1 MMGSNHLYLDCEWA
15 DVFASELVSIALVSL
30 NGKHEFYAERAELPE
45 PTPWVQ
51 AVVFPLLERENKALS
66 DADMTRALRSF
77 FASIEAPV
85 VHFDYGAD
93 RMLCQQVL
101 DGFGQLDAD
110 ALGPKPQGLRW
121 QLLTDMGP
129 TMVRWWNAHPEEH
142 SRRHHAL
149 VDARALRAAVL
160 SLWGA

>member
-1 MMGSNHLYLDCEWA
+1 MMGSDHLYLDCEWA
-15 DVFASELVSIALVSL
+15 DVFAGELVSIALVSL

-51 AVVFPLLERENKALS
+51 AVVFPLLERGNKALS

-77 FASIEAPV
+77 LASIEAPV
-85 VHFDYGAD
+85 IHFDYGAD
-93 RMLCQQVL
+93 RTFCQLVL
-101 DGFGQLDAD
+101 DGFGQPDAD
-110 ALGPKPQGLRW
+110 ALGPKPLGLRW

-129 TMVRWWNAHPEEH
+129 ALVRWWNAHPEEK

-160 SLWGA
+160 SLWGV